1 MQFKIYDVLASLI
14 PGLIVVSVA
23 IPFYVFMTNNV
34 ELFEQKLGVY
44 KDISGIITSVFLVG
58 SYLVGYI
65 IHAMGSWSEP
75 ILWFTWGG
83 KPSENLFK
91 NKSKRLQLV
100 EVDTI
105 FNFLKSK
112 SSNEPLKDKTK
123 EDFTKGDLRELFQL
137 AKNIA
142 NQKSRDGIKERIA
155 EFNNSYIFS
164 RNVLISYLTSSILIA
179 ILVFQNIVHIWALII
194 LIVFFLVLWYRC
206 RDRAFY
212 YSREI
217 LAGAYYSSLD

>member
-14 PGLIVVSVA
+14 PGLIVISVA
-23 IPFYVFMTNNV
+23 IPFYVFVTNNV
-34 ELFEQKLGVY
+34 ELFEQKIGVY
-44 KDISGIITSVFLVG
+44 KDISGILTSIFLVA
-58 SYLVGYI
+58 SYLVGYV

-83 KPSENLFK
+83 RPSENLFK
-91 NKSKRLQLV
+91 NKSKRLRLV

-105 FNFLKSK
+105 FDFLKSK
-112 SSNEPLKDKTK
+112 SSNELLKTK
-123 EDFTKGDLRELFQL
+123 TKDDFTRGDFRELFQL

-164 RNVLISYLTSSILIA
+164 RNVLISYLISSTLIA
-179 ILVFQNIVHIWALII
+179 ILVFQNIVPIWLLII
-194 LIVFFLVLWYRC
+194 LVLIFLVLWYRC

-217 LAGAYYSSLD
+217 LAGAYYSSQD